1 MTGQTSICRKG
12 RGASLSRT
20 SVRVVSE
27 QTEDP
32 RSRFGTVC
40 KHQRGQE
47 VHYDQAGTHLFEK
60 DRSDGSGHKNKAWRN
75 QAWEKIGILLPEST
89 PENHWKAYMGIW
101 QRASN
106 ERTVLSLINYLSR
119 DDMIWCTP
127 MSHPLTRQ
135 RAVGRS
141 PQLGWR
147 NPLAPPW
154 HFSSRLRQIRSIL
167 ETEHCPS
174 TTYQYFRLK
183 THKDTDC
190 RSDNLGELS
199 LLWSSLTWWWESRT
213 F

>member
-1 MTGQTSICRKG
+1 MTGQTSICRRG
-12 RGASLSRT
+12 RGASLSRA
-20 SVRVVSE
+20 SVSVVAE

-47 VHYDQAGTHLFEK
+47 VHYDQTGTHLFKK

-75 QAWEKIGILLPEST
+75 QAWEKIGILLPKFI
-89 PENHWKAYMGIW
+89 PENRWKAYMRIW

-106 ERTVLSLINYLSR
+106 ERTVISLVDYLSK

-154 HFSSRLRQIRSIL
+154 HSSSRLRQIRSIL
-167 ETEHCPS
+167 ETEHCP
-174 TTYQYFRLK
+174 QYDIPIFPFKSPQRHRL
-183 THKDTDC
+183 
-190 RSDNLGELS
+190 
-199 LLWSSLTWWWESRT
+199 
-213 F
+213 